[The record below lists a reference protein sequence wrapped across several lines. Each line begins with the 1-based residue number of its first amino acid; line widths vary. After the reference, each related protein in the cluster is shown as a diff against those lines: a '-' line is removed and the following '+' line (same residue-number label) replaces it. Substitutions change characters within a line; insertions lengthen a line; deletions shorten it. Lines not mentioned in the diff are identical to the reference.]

1 MLFSLSLITHFYP
14 QLQTSETG
22 VTGGARNG
30 WSWCRT
36 VSRWARVRVNSKK
49 KGTLYHLML
58 FSLAHDVPFLFPV
71 NCPPVNRLEAR
82 SRTSSPVNIFPFPLI
97 CCHMM
102 TNPNAAKG
110 KGIEEEL
117 RKGLSFH
124 LYLHCISFL
133 LSFTAPFF
141 GNRWGE

>member
-1 MLFSLSLITHFYP
+1 M
-14 QLQTSETG
+14 
-22 VTGGARNG
+22 
-30 WSWCRT
+30 
-36 VSRWARVRVNSKK
+36 RVNSKK

-133 LSFTAPFF
+133 LSFTAPFIPF
-141 GNRWGE
+141 TSLSSLGNRVGSGREERHYMER